1 MAFGVAEQ
9 KIYGKRMDMEP
20 MLELRQSTQ
29 QERSQPHEKLSDLAA
44 ILAAGVL
51 RLQAR
56 RRMSNAEKNA
66 RREAGNVSEYSPNKD
81 LISTP
86 ERSVHAGGNEAE
98 RRLS

>member
-1 MAFGVAEQ
+1 MALGVTE
-9 KIYGKRMDMEP
+9 KEIDCKRMDMES
-20 MLELRQSTQ
+20 MLELRQSIQ
-29 QERSQPHEKLSDLAA
+29 LEQSQPHEKLNDLAA

-51 RLQAR
+51 RLRAR
-56 RRMSNAEKNA
+56 RRMSNTEKNA
-66 RREAGNVSEYSPNKD
+66 RRGAGNVSDYSPNKD

>member
-1 MAFGVAEQ
+1 
-9 KIYGKRMDMEP
+9 MDLMVKLP
-20 MLELRQSTQ
+20 QCTQ
-29 QERSQPHEKLSDLAA
+29 QERGQTHGRLEDLTS

-51 RLQAR
+51 RLRER

-66 RREAGNVSEYSPNKD
+66 RREGGNVSEDSPNKD

-98 RRLS
+98 RRVS

>member
-1 MAFGVAEQ
+1 
-9 KIYGKRMDMEP
+9 MDMEP
-20 MLELRQSTQ
+20 ILVPSPNTQ
-29 QERSQPHEKLSDLAA
+29 QKRNQPHEKLNDLAA

-51 RLQAR
+51 RLRAR
-56 RRMSNAEKNA
+56 RRMSNTEKNA
-66 RREAGNVSEYSPNKD
+66 RRGAGNVSDYSPNKD